1 MVLMVIEVNTY
12 SLFLLTEHGHGY
24 RGHQE
29 QALGLS
35 VEQLWFTHTQKHNA
49 FIDKLN

>member
-1 MVLMVIEVNTY
+1 MLPGGTLTLMTIEVQTY
-12 SLFLLTEHGHGY
+12 CLFLLTEDRHGY

-35 VEQLWFTHTQKHNA
+35 VEQLWCT
-49 FIDKLN
+49 FIKIN